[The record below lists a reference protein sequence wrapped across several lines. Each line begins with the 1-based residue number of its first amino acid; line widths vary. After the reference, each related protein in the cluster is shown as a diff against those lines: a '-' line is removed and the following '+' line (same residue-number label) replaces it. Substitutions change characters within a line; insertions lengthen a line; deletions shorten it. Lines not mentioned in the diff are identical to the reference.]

1 MSLNAAAEGA
11 PPRVGAAATNPVASS
26 GAARKDVVVVT
37 TDRVDRTCHDALKDH
52 YARHPDVA
60 VVLVAGRVGPHD
72 IVAVA
77 PYGVA
82 AVVRAAEL
90 RADRGLL
97 RRVKALAAVGGH
109 RLPSGVGSRLRTAAA
124 GSVRQV
130 LGRPGVLLKPAEVD
144 VVVLVAEGLTRAGIA
159 GRLGRGPEHVRY
171 TLENALERLG
181 VERRAAAVAYAAREG
196 LLWELPDQE
205 AR

>member
-1 MSLNAAAEGA
+1 MSPNAAVGA
-11 PPRVGAAATNPVASS
+11 PPGDNAPATDPVARS
-26 GAARKDVVVVT
+26 GIATKDVVVVT
-37 TDRVDRTCHDALKDH
+37 TDRVDRTCHDALKIH
-52 YARHPDVA
+52 YARHPDAA
-60 VVLVAGRVGPHD
+60 VVLVAGRVTPHD

-90 RADRGLL
+90 RTDPGLL
-97 RRVKALAAVGGH
+97 RSVKALAADGGH

-130 LGRPGVLLKPAEVD
+130 LGRPGILLKPAEVD

-159 GRLGRGPEHVRY
+159 GRLGQGAEHVRY
-171 TLENALERLG
+171 TLKNALERLG
-181 VERRAAAVAYAAREG
+181 VERPAAAVAYAAREG

>member
-1 MSLNAAAEGA
+1 MSPVAAAEGA
-11 PPRVGAAATNPVASS
+11 PPRSDAPATDPVGRSIAA
-26 GAARKDVVVVT
+26 KDVVVVT
-37 TDRVDRTCHDALKDH
+37 TDRVDRTCHDALKVH
-52 YARHPDVA
+52 YQRHPDVA
-60 VVLVAGRVGPHD
+60 VVLVAGRVTPHD

-82 AVVRAAEL
+82 AAVRAAEL
-90 RADRGLL
+90 HADHGLL
-97 RRVKALAAVGGH
+97 ERVKALVANGGH

-124 GSVRQV
+124 GSVQQV
-130 LGRPGVLLKPAEVD
+130 LGRPGILLKPAEVD

-159 GRLGRGPEHVRY
+159 GRLGRGAEHVRY
-171 TLENALERLG
+171 TLKNALERLG